1 MTSKLDASLN
11 ALEGMSPAELRAE
24 WQRVMKS
31 PCPRFG
37 PDLLRHAIG
46 HHLQEQADRTTTTA
60 ASRALRGATS
70 NAAASLRPGTH
81 LLRSWNGR
89 DISVLV
95 TNRGFEFD
103 GRNWTSLSAIA
114 REVTGTA
121 WSGPRFF
128 GLKGRAHG

>member
-1 MTSKLDASLN
+1 VTGKLDASLN
-11 ALEGMSPAELRAE
+11 GLEAMSPAELRAE

-46 HHLQEQADRTTTTA
+46 HHLQGQADRTPTMA
-60 ASRALRGATS
+60 ANRALRAATS

-128 GLKGRAHG
+128 GLKGMAHG

>member
-1 MTSKLDASLN
+1 MTGKLVASLN
-11 ALEGMSPAELRAE
+11 SLEGMSPAELRAE
-24 WQRVMKS
+24 WLRVMKT

-60 ASRALRGATS
+60 ASRALRDGTS